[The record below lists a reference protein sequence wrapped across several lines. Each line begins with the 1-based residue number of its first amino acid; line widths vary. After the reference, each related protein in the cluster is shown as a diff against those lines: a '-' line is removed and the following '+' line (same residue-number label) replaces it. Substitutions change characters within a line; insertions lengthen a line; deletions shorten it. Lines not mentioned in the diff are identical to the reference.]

1 MTPTTNSSNYNSFY
15 RAQVGYFIG
24 FLWYME
30 WSRKLE
36 TLIES
41 SKRQTRSAFFVI
53 TSNVLPCDST
63 LPSRFWSRANNM
75 DKIWIF
81 LFPCV
86 MHKRK
91 EVVDSTNILCLIILM
106 KALVIESK
114 FIVYILKL
122 IFNVKLEKIL
132 DCDIILYIL
141 CSTICNRNMTTEDA

>member
-1 MTPTTNSSNYNSFY
+1 
-15 RAQVGYFIG
+15 
-24 FLWYME
+24 
-30 WSRKLE
+30 
-36 TLIES
+36 
-41 SKRQTRSAFFVI
+41 
-53 TSNVLPCDST
+53 
-63 LPSRFWSRANNM
+63 
-75 DKIWIF
+75 
-81 LFPCV
+81 